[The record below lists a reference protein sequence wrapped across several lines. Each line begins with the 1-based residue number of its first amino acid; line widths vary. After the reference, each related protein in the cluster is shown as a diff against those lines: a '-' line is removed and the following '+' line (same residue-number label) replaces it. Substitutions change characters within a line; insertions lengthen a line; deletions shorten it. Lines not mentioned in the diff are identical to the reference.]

1 MKSSFNGAANRR
13 RFLKRA
19 SVVTMATLLAGHR
32 RPAAAET
39 PLEITKIRLTR
50 SPSICLAPSY
60 LAEELLKL
68 EGFSQVEYVNWIS
81 TSGASVLPTG
91 LADISMVPVQETI
104 PDIDAG
110 HNLLLLAG
118 VHSGCYELFGRGNIR
133 AVRDLKGKSIAISV
147 ANGADHVFIASVL
160 AYVGLDPHQDVHW
173 VTTDSIPSSMHFF
186 AEGKVDAFLGF
197 PPQPQLLRA
206 RKIGHVILDTGADRP
221 WSQYFCCMVAG
232 NREFVRKYPVATK
245 RAVRAIL
252 KASDICAQEPDR
264 AAKYLVDKG
273 YSAQYDVTLEVMK
286 SLPYNRWRDTA
297 PEDTVRFHALRLH
310 ELGMIKGTPQKIIA
324 DGADW
329 RFLNEIRRELKA

>member
-1 MKSSFNGAANRR
+1 
-13 RFLKRA
+13 
-19 SVVTMATLLAGHR
+19 
-32 RPAAAET
+32 
-39 PLEITKIRLTR
+39 
-50 SPSICLAPSY
+50 
-60 LAEELLKL
+60 
-68 EGFSQVEYVNWIS
+68 
-81 TSGASVLPTG
+81 
-91 LADISMVPVQETI
+91 
-104 PDIDAG
+104 
-110 HNLLLLAG
+110 
-118 VHSGCYELFGRGNIR
+118 
-133 AVRDLKGKSIAISV
+133 
-147 ANGADHVFIASVL
+147 
-160 AYVGLDPHQDVHW
+160 
-173 VTTDSIPSSMHFF
+173 
-186 AEGKVDAFLGF
+186 
-197 PPQPQLLRA
+197 
-206 RKIGHVILDTGADRP
+206 
-221 WSQYFCCMVAG
+221 MVAG